1 MALTFIDTN
10 QRPRTRPVPGQG
22 EVAQVLSRE
31 LCGAQNVLGV
41 LRWLGG
47 GEHFDVGAVAD
58 THQLLYLMQGAGV
71 ITLNAKDYAVK
82 KGAGIYLAPEESAS
96 IRATPKGSLKLFHL
110 VVPRVKDR

>member
-22 EVAQVLSRE
+22 EVAQILNRE
-31 LCGAQNVLGV
+31 LCGAQNVAGT
-41 LRWLGG
+41 LRWLAN
-47 GEHFDVGAVAD
+47 GERFDLGAVAD
-58 THQLLYLMQGAGV
+58 SHQLVYLMQGAGV

-82 KGAGIYLAPEESAS
+82 KGAGIYVGPAETAS
-96 IRATPKGSLKLFHL
+96 IRVAPTGALKLFHL